1 MNDNNCNTNHIISY
15 YELNFLKIED
25 DTCYSYDRYASIF
38 LDEIN
43 VEIHFDM
50 KTCKNVIDLIVQH
63 IQIRFEWFGKLKDF
77 DKWVTKINSEND
89 YTKLWEY
96 KILEYFLVFAESIT
110 NKNIIYAEK
119 RASDRIKYDL
129 R

>member
-1 MNDNNCNTNHIISY
+1 MNDNNCNIDHIISY

-25 DTCYSYDRYASIF
+25 STRYSYDRYGSIF

-43 VEIHFDM
+43 VEIYLDV
-50 KTCKNVIDLIVQH
+50 KTCKNIIDLIVQH
-63 IQIRFEWFGKLKDF
+63 IQIRFEWFGTLKDF
-77 DKWVTKINSEND
+77 NKWVTKIDYEDD

-96 KILEYFLVFAESIT
+96 KILEDFLVFAESIT